1 MTKRSAVRGELI
13 AYASFG
19 KRMTPCM
26 RQFSAD
32 GRAKVT
38 DEHREMIRFGR
49 THDGFKSSV
58 C

>member
-19 KRMTPCM
+19 KRMTLACA
-26 RQFSAD
+26 QFSAD

-38 DEHREMIRFGR
+38 DEQREMIRFWR
-49 THDGFKSSV
+49 AHDGFKSSV